1 MQQGVECTQRKQDVY
16 QIEWVFCRMRD
27 VFLELHVTVCLGRAW
42 GGAAHCYR
50 LDCIHSVLERRQ
62 MVGSPR
68 SGEYANV
75 IVLLFCAST
84 FPTVT
89 DHYSS
94 STGVERNKF
103 KVETVRVRFVAFGIA
118 SPGIVL
124 GGCVA
129 YCRVSCFDSRG

>member
-1 MQQGVECTQRKQDVY
+1 
-16 QIEWVFCRMRD
+16 VF
-27 VFLELHVTVCLGRAW
+27 FELHVTVCTGRAW

-68 SGEYANV
+68 SSEYANV

-94 STGVERNKF
+94 STGVERIKF
-103 KVETVRVRFVAFGIA
+103 KIETARFCFVAFGVA
-118 SPGIVL
+118 SPGIVH
-124 GGCVA
+124 GERFACCQV
-129 YCRVSCFDSRG
+129 